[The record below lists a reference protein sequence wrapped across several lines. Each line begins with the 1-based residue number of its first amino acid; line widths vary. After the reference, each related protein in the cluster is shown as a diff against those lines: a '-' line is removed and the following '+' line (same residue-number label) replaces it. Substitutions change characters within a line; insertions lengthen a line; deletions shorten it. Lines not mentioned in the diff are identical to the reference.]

1 MQIVTW
7 VKSVAFR
14 LIAVVSVPSG
24 YANEVGEAFRAL
36 VPVSMVWAS
45 YAVATAYVS
54 ADAVDKGKKAAVVS
68 VWRAVKRSLAV
79 IDATEK
85 RHEPSSINKSLQL

>member
-1 MQIVTW
+1 M
-7 VKSVAFR
+7 SV
-14 LIAVVSVPSG
+14 STG

-54 ADAVDKGKKAAVVS
+54 ADAVDKGKKAAVVRF
-68 VWRAVKRSLAV
+68 WIAVKRSLAV

-85 RHEPSSINKSLQL
+85 WKEPI